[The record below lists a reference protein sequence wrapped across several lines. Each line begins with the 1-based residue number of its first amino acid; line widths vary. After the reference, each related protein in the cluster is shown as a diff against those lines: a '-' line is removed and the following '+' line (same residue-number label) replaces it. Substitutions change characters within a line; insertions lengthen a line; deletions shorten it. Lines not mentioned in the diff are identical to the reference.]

1 MPFGYREL
9 RAWPLLP
16 APLLSLSLECVS
28 THVRLKEF
36 YLPDAR
42 VLVCARACAR
52 VCVYKLVELKYS
64 QARWW
69 WWGVLFI
76 ARIGESLSLQL
87 ARATRQINSEHQI

>member
-42 VLVCARACAR
+42 VRESVRSR
-52 VCVYKLVELKYS
+52 MCVYKLVELKYS
-64 QARWW
+64 QARCWW
-69 WWGVLFI
+69 WWGGGCL
-76 ARIGESLSLQL
+76 LQG
-87 ARATRQINSEHQI
+87 